1 MVLYFNK
8 KDLVKFGEYLLSE
21 KRTKRIIDN
30 HNEEDKILIEERIRK
45 VYHSDIE
52 NFLHEQKK

>member
-21 KRTKRIIDN
+21 KRTKSIIDN
-30 HNEEDKILIEERIRK
+30 HPDEDNNLIDERLKK

-52 NFLHEQKK
+52 NFLLEQKK

>member
-21 KRTKRIIDN
+21 KRTKSIIDN
-30 HNEEDKILIEERIRK
+30 HPDEDNNLLDERLKK

>member
-21 KRTKRIIDN
+21 KRTKSIIDN
-30 HNEEDKILIEERIRK
+30 HPDEDNNLIDERLRK

-52 NFLHEQKK
+52 NFLHKQKK